1 MMEEFCHT
9 FKTIC
14 DLSGEFRGKIQIV
27 QEVGGKTGERIY
39 TDFFQFSSSNNAAT
53 L

>member
-1 MMEEFCHT
+1 MKEFCHT
-9 FKTIC
+9 LKTIC
-14 DLSGEFRGKIQIV
+14 NLSGEFMGKIHIV
-27 QEVGGKTGERIY
+27 QEVGKIGERIY